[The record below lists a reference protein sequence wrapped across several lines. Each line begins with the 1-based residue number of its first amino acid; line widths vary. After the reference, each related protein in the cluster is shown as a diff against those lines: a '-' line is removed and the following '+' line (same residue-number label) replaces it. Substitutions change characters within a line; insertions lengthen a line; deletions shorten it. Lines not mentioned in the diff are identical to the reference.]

1 MGVLR
6 RDYIDLDMSVKFEKD
21 GEANTYS
28 SPCIDPIQLHRLASR
43 YDMGIYMMTYSSK
56 SS

>member
-6 RDYIDLDMSVKFEKD
+6 TDYIDLDMSVNFGQD

-28 SPCIDPIQLHRLASR
+28 SPCIDPIRLHELASS
-43 YDMGIYMMTYSSK
+43 YDMDI
-56 SS
+56 